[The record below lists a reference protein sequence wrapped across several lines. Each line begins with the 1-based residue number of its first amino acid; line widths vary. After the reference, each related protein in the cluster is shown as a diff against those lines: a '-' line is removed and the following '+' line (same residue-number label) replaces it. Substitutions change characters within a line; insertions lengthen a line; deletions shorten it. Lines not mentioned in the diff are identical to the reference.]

1 MSVQD
6 ATEVNFSKE
15 PRLWL
20 LVGFVRTI
28 GINTLGGLI
37 AAFLVGGIGSRI
49 AMRISAAATG
59 PVCPTL
65 ITENGN
71 RCGEITLAGTISL
84 LLFGTLFF
92 GIPGGLIYA
101 AMRPWLRRLG
111 RWHGLVFG
119 LLLLI
124 IFGFVIIDG
133 GNKDF
138 RLFAQPLVNVALF
151 AVLFPLFGLLIAPLV
166 RWLDQ
171 TLPPAPPGLPLH
183 IRTVAAYLVYLL
195 LGAVSAIALL
205 FIGAVGVETA
215 LGGEG
220 DAFAL
225 YVPALFYYTL
235 LVVPG
240 AYLITKQLRRTPKQS
255 WNAQVSPNL
264 GVIGYSALAVPI
276 IAGLVLTIR
285 SVSQIL

>member
-6 ATEVNFSKE
+6 ATEVNSSKE
-15 PRLWL
+15 SRLWL
-20 LVGFVRTI
+20 LVGFMRTI
-28 GINTLGGLI
+28 GMNTLGGIIAGLI
-37 AAFLVGGIGSRI
+37 AGGIGSRI

-59 PVCPTL
+59 PLCPTL

-71 RCGEITLAGTISL
+71 RYGEITLGGTIFL
-84 LLFGTLFF
+84 LLSGALFV
-92 GIPGGLIYA
+92 GILGGLVYA
-101 AMRPWLRRLG
+101 AMRPWLRGLG

-124 IFGFVIIDG
+124 IFGSVVIDG

-183 IRTVAAYLVYLL
+183 IRMVAAYLL
-195 LGAVSAIALL
+195 LGAVSVIALL
-205 FIGAVGVETA
+205 FIGAVGVIFLLE
-215 LGGEG
+215 GEG
-220 DAFAL
+220 DDL
-225 YVPALFYYTL
+225 YIPALFYYTL
-235 LVVPG
+235 LVMPG
-240 AYLITKQLRRTPKQS
+240 AYLITKQFRRTPKQS
-255 WNAQVSPNL
+255 GDAQVSSNL

-276 IAGLVLTIR
+276 IAGLVVTIR

>member
-1 MSVQD
+1 MSVQG

-15 PRLWL
+15 SRLWL

-28 GINTLGGLI
+28 GVNTLGGLI
-37 AAFLVGGIGSRI
+37 AAFIVGGIGSRI

-59 PVCPTL
+59 PLCPTL

-71 RCGEITLAGTISL
+71 RCGEITLGGTIFL
-84 LLFGTLFF
+84 LLFAALFF
-92 GIPGGLIYA
+92 GILGGLVYA

-124 IFGFVIIDG
+124 IFGSVIIDG

-171 TLPPAPPGLPLH
+171 TLLPAPPGLPLH
-183 IRTVAAYLVYLL
+183 FRTVAVYLL
-195 LGAVSAIALL
+195 LGAVSLIALYSIVL
-205 FIGAVGVETA
+205 TGLIFL

-220 DAFAL
+220 DAFSL
-225 YVPALFYYTL
+225 YIPALFYYTL

>member
-1 MSVQD
+1 MSAQD
-6 ATEVNFSKE
+6 ATEINSSKE
-15 PRLWL
+15 SRLWF

-28 GINTLGGLI
+28 GVNSLGGII
-37 AAFLVGGIGSRI
+37 AALIVGGIGSRI

-84 LLFGTLFF
+84 LLFGALFF
-92 GIPGGLIYA
+92 GILGGLVYA
-101 AMRPWLRRLG
+101 AMRPWLRRLS

-124 IFGFVIIDG
+124 IFGSEVIDG

-171 TLPPAPPGLPLH
+171 TLPSAPPSLPLH
-183 IRTVAAYLVYLL
+183 IRTVAVYLL
-195 LGAVSAIALL
+195 LGTVSAIGLL
-205 FIGAVGVETA
+205 FIGAVGVETV
-215 LGGEG
+215 LEGEG
-220 DAFAL
+220 DAL
-225 YVPALFYYTL
+225 YIPALFYYTV

-240 AYLITKQLRRTPKQS
+240 AYLITKQFRRTPKQS
-255 WNAQVSPNL
+255 WDAQGSPNL
-264 GVIGYSALAVPI
+264 GVISYSALAVPI
-276 IAGLVLTIR
+276 IAGLVVTIR
-285 SVSQIL
+285 SVSQILVPT

>member
-6 ATEVNFSKE
+6 ATEVNSSKE
-15 PRLWL
+15 SRLWL

-28 GINTLGGLI
+28 GMNTLGGIIAALI
-37 AAFLVGGIGSRI
+37 AGGIGSRV

-59 PVCPTL
+59 PLCPTL

-71 RCGEITLAGTISL
+71 RCGEITLADTIFL
-84 LLFGTLFF
+84 LLFAALVF
-92 GIPGGLIYA
+92 GIPGGLVYA

-124 IFGFVIIDG
+124 IFGSAVIDG

-183 IRTVAAYLVYLL
+183 IRTVAAYLL

-205 FIGAVGVETA
+205 FIGAMGVVTVLE
-215 LGGEG
+215 GEG
-220 DAFAL
+220 DAL
-225 YVPALFYYTL
+225 YIPALFYYTL

-255 WNAQVSPNL
+255 WDAQASSNL
-264 GVIGYSALAVPI
+264 GVIGYSVLAVPI
-276 IAGLVLTIR
+276 IAGLVVTLR

>member
-1 MSVQD
+1 MSVQG

-15 PRLWL
+15 SRLWL

-28 GINTLGGLI
+28 GVNTLGGLI
-37 AAFLVGGIGSRI
+37 AAFIVGGIGSRI

-59 PVCPTL
+59 PLCPTL

-71 RCGEITLAGTISL
+71 RCGEITLGGTIFL
-84 LLFGTLFF
+84 LLFAALFF
-92 GIPGGLIYA
+92 GIPGGLVYA

-124 IFGFVIIDG
+124 IFGSVIIDG

-151 AVLFPLFGLLIAPLV
+151 AVLFPLFGLLMAPLV

-183 IRTVAAYLVYLL
+183 FRTVAVYLL
-195 LGAVSAIALL
+195 LGAVSLIALYSIVL
-205 FIGAVGVETA
+205 TGLNF
-215 LGGEG
+215 LPGGEG
-220 DAFAL
+220 EGQ
-225 YVPALFYYTL
+225 YIWALFYYML

-255 WNAQVSPNL
+255 WDAQVSPNL
-264 GVIGYSALAVPI
+264 GVIGYSVLAVPTI
-276 IAGLVLTIR
+276 TGLVVTIR

>member
-1 MSVQD
+1 MSAQD
-6 ATEVNFSKE
+6 TTEVNFPKE
-15 PRLWL
+15 SRLWL

-28 GINTLGGLI
+28 GMNSLGGII
-37 AAFLVGGIGSRI
+37 AGFIAGGIGSRI

-71 RCGEITLAGTISL
+71 RCGEITFAGTIFL
-84 LLFGTLFF
+84 LIFAPLIF
-92 GIPGGLIYA
+92 GIPGGLVYA

-124 IFGFVIIDG
+124 IFGSVIIDG

-183 IRTVAAYLVYLL
+183 IRTVAAYLL
-195 LGAVSAIALL
+195 LGAVSVIALYSIVL
-205 FIGAVGVETA
+205 TGLNFQP
-215 LGGEG
+215 GGEG
-220 DAFAL
+220 EGQ
-225 YVPALFYYTL
+225 YIWALFYYTL

-255 WNAQVSPNL
+255 WDAQVSPNL
-264 GVIGYSALAVPI
+264 GVIGYPVLAVPI
-276 IAGLVLTIR
+276 IAGLVVTIR

>member
-6 ATEVNFSKE
+6 ATEVNSSKE
-15 PRLWL
+15 SRLWL

-28 GINTLGGLI
+28 GVNSLGGLI
-37 AAFLVGGIGSRI
+37 AAFIVGGIGSRI

-59 PVCPTL
+59 PLCPTL
-65 ITENGN
+65 ITENEA
-71 RCGEITLAGTISL
+71 RCGEITLGGTIFL
-84 LLFGTLFF
+84 LIFSTMFF

-183 IRTVAAYLVYLL
+183 IRTVAAYLL

>member
-15 PRLWL
+15 SRLWL

-28 GINTLGGLI
+28 GMNSLGGLI
-37 AAFLVGGIGSRI
+37 AALIAGGVGSRI

-59 PVCPTL
+59 PLCPTL

-71 RCGEITLAGTISL
+71 RCGEITLGGTIFL
-84 LLFGTLFF
+84 LLFAALFF
-92 GIPGGLIYA
+92 GIPGGLVYA
-101 AMRPWLRRLG
+101 AMRPWVRRLG
-111 RWHGLVFG
+111 WWHGLVFG

-124 IFGFVIIDG
+124 IFGPVIIDG

-151 AVLFPLFGLLIAPLV
+151 AVLFPLFGVLIAPLV

-171 TLPPAPPGLPLH
+171 SLPPAPPGLPLH
-183 IRTVAAYLVYLL
+183 IRTVAAYLL
-195 LGAVSAIALL
+195 LGAVSVIALYSVVL
-205 FIGAVGVETA
+205 TG
-215 LGGEG
+215 LNYPPGGEG
-220 DAFAL
+220 DGQ
-225 YVPALFYYTL
+225 YIGALFYYTL

-240 AYLITKQLRRTPKQS
+240 AYLITKQLRRTPQQS
-255 WNAQVSPNL
+255 GDAQGSPNL
-264 GVIGYSALAVPI
+264 GVISYSVLAVPI

-285 SVSQIL
+285 SVSQVL

>member
-1 MSVQD
+1 
-6 ATEVNFSKE
+6 
-15 PRLWL
+15 
-20 LVGFVRTI
+20 VRTI

-37 AAFLVGGIGSRI
+37 AAFLVGGIGSRV
-49 AMRISAAATG
+49 AMCISAATTG
-59 PVCPTL
+59 PLCPTL

-84 LLFGTLFF
+84 LLSALFF
-92 GIPGGLIYA
+92 GIPGGLAYA
-101 AMRPWLRRLG
+101 AMRPWLRGLG

-124 IFGFVIIDG
+124 IFRSVVIDS

-151 AVLFPLFGLLIAPLV
+151 AVLFPLFGLLIAPLA
-166 RWLDQ
+166 RWLDH

-183 IRTVAAYLVYLL
+183 IRTVAAYLLL
-195 LGAVSAIALL
+195 VAVSAIALL
-205 FIGAVGVETA
+205 FIGAVGVIF
-215 LGGEG
+215 LPDG
-220 DAFAL
+220 L
-225 YVPALFYYTL
+225 YILALFYYTL
-235 LVVPG
+235 LVLPG

-255 WNAQVSPNL
+255 WNAQLSPNL
-264 GVIGYSALAVPI
+264 GVIGYSALAVPF
-276 IAGLVLTIR
+276 IAGLVVTTR

>member
-1 MSVQD
+1 MSVQG

-15 PRLWL
+15 SRLWL

-28 GINTLGGLI
+28 GMNTLGGII

-166 RWLDQ
+166 RWLDKS
-171 TLPPAPPGLPLH
+171 LPPAPPGLPLH
-183 IRTVAAYLVYLL
+183 IRTVAAYLLS
-195 LGAVSAIALL
+195 GAVSVIALL
-205 FIGAVGVETA
+205 DVLFV

-220 DAFAL
+220 N
-225 YVPALFYYTL
+225 
-235 LVVPG
+235 
-240 AYLITKQLRRTPKQS
+240 S
-255 WNAQVSPNL
+255 
-264 GVIGYSALAVPI
+264 
-276 IAGLVLTIR
+276 
-285 SVSQIL
+285 